1 MVVQETFVPNHQRG
15 ANKTSLMKLC
25 DLARDL
31 DLDKDFG
38 LLDLDNPFSISHNEI
53 VIHSFI
59 VNRIALQLVQR
70 WVWWALQPYRFRM
83 KLTYRH

>member
-38 LLDLDNPFSISHNEI
+38 LGLASNPTMKCNSF
-53 VIHSFI
+53 IHSESY
-59 VNRIALQLVQR
+59 RIATGPTMGLVGFAA
-70 WVWWALQPYRFRM
+70 V
-83 KLTYRH
+83 